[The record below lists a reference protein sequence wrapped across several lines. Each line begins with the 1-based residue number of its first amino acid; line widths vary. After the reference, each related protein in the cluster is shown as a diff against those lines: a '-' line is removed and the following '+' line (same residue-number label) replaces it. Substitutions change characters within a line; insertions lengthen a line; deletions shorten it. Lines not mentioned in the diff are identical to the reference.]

1 MWDEVLGHQQNK
13 EFLQK
18 LLKPGSRPHAL
29 LFYGMGGIGK
39 KMLALHFAKTFLC
52 KSADKKPCGICES
65 CRLMDIENNSFAHP
79 DFYLLT
85 AEEAGKDIKIEQVK
99 EMAKQAAFA
108 PVLSEHKVC
117 IIDDAGQMTAEAA
130 NSLLKLLD
138 DAGQMTAEAANS
150 LLKLLEEPPPGWL
163 FILITQQAER
173 LLPTVLSRVV
183 RLRFDA
189 PDSSAVQ
196 QILKAKGITQ
206 NTQVLA
212 ALAGGSPGR
221 ALSYNQADI
230 FAIRREALDLLKKL
244 PLQNLFGYIAAL
256 GWGEKYDRAAAL
268 LLTEQFIYLLRDV
281 LLVQSGAG
289 GQVYNTDIMAG
300 LDGIAADWPLHT
312 ARQGVNAAQEAWQN
326 INKNVS
332 AKNVLEALVL
342 KLDLLRKE

>member
-52 KSADKKPCGICES
+52 KSEGKKPCGICES

-99 EMAKQAAFA
+99 KMAKQAAFA

-117 IIDDAGQMTAEAA
+117 II
-130 NSLLKLLD
+130 D

-189 PDSSAVQ
+189 PDTSAVR

-206 NTQVLA
+206 NAQVLA

-244 PLQNLFGYIAAL
+244 PLQNPFGYIAAL

-281 LLVQSGAG
+281 LLLQSGAG

-342 KLDLLRKE
+342 KFDLLRKE

>member
-52 KSADKKPCGICES
+52 KSAGKKPCGICES

-130 NSLLKLLD
+130 NSLLKLL
-138 DAGQMTAEAANS
+138 
-150 LLKLLEEPPPGWL
+150 EEPPPGWL

-173 LLPTVLSRVV
+173 LLLTALSRVV

-244 PLQNLFGYIAAL
+244 PLQNPFGYIAAL

-289 GQVYNTDIMAG
+289 GQVYNTDIMTG

>member
-52 KSADKKPCGICES
+52 KSAGKKPCGICES

-130 NSLLKLLD
+130 NSLLKLL
-138 DAGQMTAEAANS
+138 
-150 LLKLLEEPPPGWL
+150 EEPPPGWL

-189 PDSSAVQ
+189 PDTSAVR
-196 QILKAKGITQ
+196 QILKANGITQ
-206 NTQVLA
+206 NAQVLA

-230 FAIRREALDLLKKL
+230 FALRREALDLLKKL
-244 PLQNLFGYIAAL
+244 PLQNPFGYIAAL

-281 LLVQSGAG
+281 LLLQSGAG
-289 GQVYNTDIMAG
+289 GQLYNTDIMAG

-312 ARQGVNAAQEAWQN
+312 ARQGVNTAQEAWQN

>member
-1 MWDEVLGHQQNK
+1 
-13 EFLQK
+13 
-18 LLKPGSRPHAL
+18 
-29 LFYGMGGIGK
+29 MGGIGK
-39 KMLALHFAKTFLC
+39 KCWPCICKTFLC
-52 KSADKKPCGICES
+52 KSAAKKPCGICES
-65 CRLMDIENNSFAHP
+65 CRLIDIENNSFAHP

-117 IIDDAGQMTAEAA
+117 II
-130 NSLLKLLD
+130 D

-244 PLQNLFGYIAAL
+244 PLQNPFGYIAAL

-281 LLVQSGAG
+281 LLLQSGAG
-289 GQVYNTDIMAG
+289 GQIYNTDIMAG

>member
-1 MWDEVLGHQQNK
+1 
-13 EFLQK
+13 
-18 LLKPGSRPHAL
+18 
-29 LFYGMGGIGK
+29 
-39 KMLALHFAKTFLC
+39 
-52 KSADKKPCGICES
+52 
-65 CRLMDIENNSFAHP
+65 
-79 DFYLLT
+79 
-85 AEEAGKDIKIEQVK
+85 
-99 EMAKQAAFA
+99 
-108 PVLSEHKVC
+108 
-117 IIDDAGQMTAEAA
+117 
-130 NSLLKLLD
+130 
-138 DAGQMTAEAANS
+138 MTAEAANS

-244 PLQNLFGYIAAL
+244 PLQNPFGYIAAL

-289 GQVYNTDIMAG
+289 GQVYNTDIMTG

>member
-52 KSADKKPCGICES
+52 KSAGKKPCGICES

-85 AEEAGKDIKIEQVK
+85 AEEAGKDIKIEPVK

-117 IIDDAGQMTAEAA
+117 II
-130 NSLLKLLD
+130 D

-196 QILKAKGITQ
+196 QILKAKVITQ

-244 PLQNLFGYIAAL
+244 PLQNPFGYIAAL
-256 GWGEKYDRAAAL
+256 GWGEKYDRADAL

-281 LLVQSGAG
+281 LLLQSGAG

>member
-130 NSLLKLLD
+130 NSLLKLL
-138 DAGQMTAEAANS
+138 
-150 LLKLLEEPPPGWL
+150 EEPPPGWL

-189 PDSSAVQ
+189 PDNSAVQ

-244 PLQNLFGYIAAL
+244 PLQNPFGYIAAL
-256 GWGEKYDRAAAL
+256 GWGEKYDRAGAL

-281 LLVQSGAG
+281 LLLQSGAG

>member
-39 KMLALHFAKTFLC
+39 KMLALHFAQTFLC
-52 KSADKKPCGICES
+52 KSAGKKPCGSCES

-130 NSLLKLLD
+130 NSLLKLL
-138 DAGQMTAEAANS
+138 
-150 LLKLLEEPPPGWL
+150 EEPPPGWL

-189 PDSSAVQ
+189 PDTSAVR

-230 FAIRREALDLLKKL
+230 FAIRREALYLLKKL
-244 PLQNLFGYIAAL
+244 PLQNPFGYIAAL

-281 LLVQSGAG
+281 LLLQSGAR

>member
-52 KSADKKPCGICES
+52 KFEGKKPCGICES

-130 NSLLKLLD
+130 NSLLKLL
-138 DAGQMTAEAANS
+138 
-150 LLKLLEEPPPGWL
+150 EEPPPGWL

-189 PDSSAVQ
+189 PDSSAVR

-244 PLQNLFGYIAAL
+244 PLPNPFGYIAAL

-281 LLVQSGAG
+281 LLLQSCAG

>member
-1 MWDEVLGHQQNK
+1 MWDEVLGYQQNK
-13 EFLQK
+13 DVYM
-18 LLKPGSRPHAL
+18 LKPGSRPHAL

-39 KMLALHFAKTFLC
+39 KMLALHFATFLC
-52 KSADKKPCGICES
+52 KSAAKKPCGICES

-130 NSLLKLLD
+130 NSLLKLL
-138 DAGQMTAEAANS
+138 
-150 LLKLLEEPPPGWL
+150 EEPPPGWL

-189 PDSSAVQ
+189 PDNSAVQ

-244 PLQNLFGYIAAL
+244 PLQNPFGYIAAL

-332 AKNVLEALVL
+332 AKMFGGAGFET
-342 KLDLLRKE
+342 

>member
-52 KSADKKPCGICES
+52 KSADKKPCGICEN

-130 NSLLKLLD
+130 NSLLKLL
-138 DAGQMTAEAANS
+138 
-150 LLKLLEEPPPGWL
+150 EEPPPGWL

-189 PDSSAVQ
+189 PDSSAVR

-206 NTQVLA
+206 NAQVLA

-244 PLQNLFGYIAAL
+244 PLQNPFGYIAAL

-281 LLVQSGAG
+281 LLLQSGAG

>member
-13 EFLQK
+13 EFLEK

-52 KSADKKPCGICES
+52 KSVAKKPCGICES

-130 NSLLKLLD
+130 NSLLKLL
-138 DAGQMTAEAANS
+138 
-150 LLKLLEEPPPGWL
+150 EEPPPGWL

-196 QILKAKGITQ
+196 QILEAKGIVQ
-206 NTQVLA
+206 NTRVLA

-244 PLQNLFGYIAAL
+244 PLQNPFGYIAAL

-281 LLVQSGAG
+281 LLLQSGAG
-289 GQVYNTDIMAG
+289 GQIYNTDIMAG

>member
-52 KSADKKPCGICES
+52 KSAEKKPCGICES

-117 IIDDAGQMTAEAA
+117 II
-130 NSLLKLLD
+130 D

-244 PLQNLFGYIAAL
+244 PLQNPFGYIAVL

-281 LLVQSGAG
+281 LLLQSGAG
-289 GQVYNTDIMAG
+289 GQIYNTDIMAG

>member
-52 KSADKKPCGICES
+52 KSAGKKPCDICES

-130 NSLLKLLD
+130 NSLLKLL
-138 DAGQMTAEAANS
+138 
-150 LLKLLEEPPPGWL
+150 EEPPPGWL

-196 QILKAKGITQ
+196 QILEAKGIAQ
-206 NTQVLA
+206 NAQVLA
-212 ALAGGSPGR
+212 ALEGGSPGR

-244 PLQNLFGYIAAL
+244 PLQNPFGYIAAL
-256 GWGEKYDRAAAL
+256 GWGEKYDRAGAL

>member
-52 KSADKKPCGICES
+52 KSAGKKPCDICES

-108 PVLSEHKVC
+108 PVLSKNKVC
-117 IIDDAGQMTAEAA
+117 II
-130 NSLLKLLD
+130 D

-244 PLQNLFGYIAAL
+244 PLQNPFGYIAAL
-256 GWGEKYDRAAAL
+256 GWGEKYDRAVAL

-281 LLVQSGAG
+281 LLLQSGAG

-300 LDGIAADWPLHT
+300 LDGIAADWPLNT

>member
-52 KSADKKPCGICES
+52 KFAGKKPCGICES

-130 NSLLKLLD
+130 NSLLKLL
-138 DAGQMTAEAANS
+138 
-150 LLKLLEEPPPGWL
+150 EEPPPGWL

-206 NTQVLA
+206 NVQVLA

-244 PLQNLFGYIAAL
+244 PLQNPFGYIAAL
-256 GWGEKYDRAAAL
+256 GWGERYDRAAAL

-281 LLVQSGAG
+281 LLLQSGAG
-289 GQVYNTDIMAG
+289 GQLYNTDIMAG

>member
-52 KSADKKPCGICES
+52 KSTSKKPCGICES

-99 EMAKQAAFA
+99 EMAKQVAFA

-117 IIDDAGQMTAEAA
+117 II
-130 NSLLKLLD
+130 D

-189 PDSSAVQ
+189 PDNSAVQ

-244 PLQNLFGYIAAL
+244 PLQNPFGYIAAL
-256 GWGEKYDRAAAL
+256 GWGEKYDRTAAL

>member
-52 KSADKKPCGICES
+52 KSVSKKPCGICES

-117 IIDDAGQMTAEAA
+117 II
-130 NSLLKLLD
+130 D

-244 PLQNLFGYIAAL
+244 PLQNPFGYIAAL

-281 LLVQSGAG
+281 LLLQSGAG

>member
-52 KSADKKPCGICES
+52 KSEGKKPCGICES

-130 NSLLKLLD
+130 NSLLKLL
-138 DAGQMTAEAANS
+138 
-150 LLKLLEEPPPGWL
+150 EEPPPGWL

-189 PDSSAVQ
+189 PDTSAVR

-206 NTQVLA
+206 NAQVLA

-244 PLQNLFGYIAAL
+244 PLQNPFGYIAAL

-281 LLVQSGAG
+281 LLLQSGAG

-342 KLDLLRKE
+342 KFDLLRKE

>member
-39 KMLALHFAKTFLC
+39 KMLALHFAKTFFC
-52 KSADKKPCGICES
+52 KSAAKKPCGICES

-117 IIDDAGQMTAEAA
+117 II
-130 NSLLKLLD
+130 D

-244 PLQNLFGYIAAL
+244 PLQNPFGYIAAL

-281 LLVQSGAG
+281 LLLQSGAG

>member
-52 KSADKKPCGICES
+52 KSAAKKPCGICES

-130 NSLLKLLD
+130 NSLLKLL
-138 DAGQMTAEAANS
+138 
-150 LLKLLEEPPPGWL
+150 EEPPPGWL

-189 PDSSAVQ
+189 PDTSAVQ

-244 PLQNLFGYIAAL
+244 PLQNPFGCVASL

-281 LLVQSGAG
+281 LLLQSGAG

>member
-18 LLKPGSRPHAL
+18 LLLPGSRPHAL

-39 KMLALHFAKTFLC
+39 KMLALHFARTFLC
-52 KSADKKPCGICES
+52 TGQGARPCGLCES
-65 CRLMDIENNSFAHP
+65 CRLFDIANDSFAHP

-108 PVLSEHKVC
+108 PVLSAHKVC
-117 IIDDAGQMTAEAA
+117 II
-130 NSLLKLLD
+130 D

-173 LLPTVLSRVV
+173 LLPTVLSRVI
-183 RLRFDA
+183 RLRFEA
-189 PDSSAVQ
+189 PDIDDVQ
-196 QILKAKGITQ
+196 RILQAHGVIDNAK
-206 NTQVLA
+206 VLA

-221 ALSYNQADI
+221 ALAFKEAGI
-230 FAIRREALDLLKKL
+230 FDLRHEALALLQKL
-244 PLQNLFGYIAAL
+244 PLQNPFGHIAGL
-256 GWGEKYDRAAAL
+256 GWGDKYDRAAAL
-268 LLTEQFIYLLRDV
+268 LLTEQFVYLLRDI
-281 LLVQSGAG
+281 LLLQSGAADKI
-289 GQVYNTDIMAG
+289 YNTDI
-300 LDGIAADWPLHT
+300 LAALERLAQSTPLHT
-312 ARQGVNAAQEAWQN
+312 TRQSVNAAQEAWQN

>member
-13 EFLQK
+13 EFLEK

-52 KSADKKPCGICES
+52 KSVAKKPCGICES

-117 IIDDAGQMTAEAA
+117 II
-130 NSLLKLLD
+130 D

-244 PLQNLFGYIAAL
+244 PLQNPFGYVASL

-289 GQVYNTDIMAG
+289 GQVYNTDIMAV
-300 LDGIAADWPLHT
+300 LDGIAADWSLHT

-332 AKNVLEALVL
+332 AKNVLEALIL

>member
-108 PVLSEHKVC
+108 PVLSKHKVC
-117 IIDDAGQMTAEAA
+117 II
-130 NSLLKLLD
+130 D

-230 FAIRREALDLLKKL
+230 FTIRREALDLLKKL
-244 PLQNLFGYIAAL
+244 PLQNPFGYIAAL

-332 AKNVLEALVL
+332 AKNVLEALIL

>member
-52 KSADKKPCGICES
+52 KSEAKKPCGICES

-130 NSLLKLLD
+130 NSLLKLL
-138 DAGQMTAEAANS
+138 
-150 LLKLLEEPPPGWL
+150 EEPPPGWL

-183 RLRFDA
+183 RLRFDV

-196 QILKAKGITQ
+196 KILKAKGITQ

-244 PLQNLFGYIAAL
+244 PLQNPFGYIAAL

-281 LLVQSGAG
+281 LLLQSGAG

-342 KLDLLRKE
+342 RLDLLRKE

>member
-52 KSADKKPCGICES
+52 KSAGKKPCGICES

-130 NSLLKLLD
+130 NSLLKLL
-138 DAGQMTAEAANS
+138 
-150 LLKLLEEPPPGWL
+150 EEPPPGWL

-173 LLPTVLSRVV
+173 LLTTVLSRVV

-206 NTQVLA
+206 NTLVLA

-244 PLQNLFGYIAAL
+244 PLQNPFGYIAAL

-281 LLVQSGAG
+281 LLLQSGAG

>member
-18 LLKPGSRPHAL
+18 LLKPCSRPHAL

-52 KSADKKPCGICES
+52 KSAGKKPCGICES
-65 CRLMDIENNSFAHP
+65 CRLMDIENNSFAHT

-117 IIDDAGQMTAEAA
+117 II
-130 NSLLKLLD
+130 D

-196 QILKAKGITQ
+196 KILKAKGITQ

-244 PLQNLFGYIAAL
+244 PLQNPFGYIAAL

-281 LLVQSGAG
+281 LLLQSGAG

>member
-52 KSADKKPCGICES
+52 KSTSKKPCGICES

-130 NSLLKLLD
+130 NSLLKLL
-138 DAGQMTAEAANS
+138 
-150 LLKLLEEPPPGWL
+150 EEPPPGWM
-163 FILITQQAER
+163 FILITQQAGR

-244 PLQNLFGYIAAL
+244 PLQNPFGYIGAL

-281 LLVQSGAG
+281 LLVQSGAR

>member
-52 KSADKKPCGICES
+52 KSEAKKPCGICES

-117 IIDDAGQMTAEAA
+117 II
-130 NSLLKLLD
+130 D

-244 PLQNLFGYIAAL
+244 PLQNPFGYIAAL

-281 LLVQSGAG
+281 LLLQSGAG

>member
-52 KSADKKPCGICES
+52 KSTSKKPCGICES
-65 CRLMDIENNSFAHP
+65 CRLIDIENNSFAHP

-130 NSLLKLLD
+130 NSLLKLL
-138 DAGQMTAEAANS
+138 
-150 LLKLLEEPPPGWL
+150 EEPPPGWL

-189 PDSSAVQ
+189 PDSSAVR

-244 PLQNLFGYIAAL
+244 PLQNPFGYIGAL

-281 LLVQSGAG
+281 LLVQSGAR

>member
-52 KSADKKPCGICES
+52 KSAGKKPCGICES

-130 NSLLKLLD
+130 NSLLKLL
-138 DAGQMTAEAANS
+138 
-150 LLKLLEEPPPGWL
+150 EEPPPGWL

-189 PDSSAVQ
+189 PDTSAVQ

-221 ALSYNQADI
+221 ALSYKQADI

-244 PLQNLFGYIAAL
+244 PLQNPFGYAASL

-281 LLVQSGAG
+281 MLLQSGAG
-289 GQVYNTDIMAG
+289 GQIYNTDIMAG

>member
-52 KSADKKPCGICES
+52 KSAAKKPCGICES

-130 NSLLKLLD
+130 NSLLKLL
-138 DAGQMTAEAANS
+138 
-150 LLKLLEEPPPGWL
+150 EEPPPGWL

-189 PDSSAVQ
+189 PDSSAVR

-221 ALSYNQADI
+221 ALIYNQADI

-244 PLQNLFGYIAAL
+244 PLQNPFGYIAAL

-281 LLVQSGAG
+281 LLLQSGAG

>member
-18 LLKPGSRPHAL
+18 LLQPGSRPHAL

-52 KSADKKPCGICES
+52 KSAVKKSCGICES

-130 NSLLKLLD
+130 NSLLKLL
-138 DAGQMTAEAANS
+138 
-150 LLKLLEEPPPGWL
+150 EEPPPGWL

-189 PDSSAVQ
+189 PDSSAVR

-244 PLQNLFGYIAAL
+244 PLQNPFGYIAAL

-281 LLVQSGAG
+281 LLLQSGAG

-342 KLDLLRKE
+342 RLDLLRKE

>member
-52 KSADKKPCGICES
+52 KSAGKKPCGICES
-65 CRLMDIENNSFAHP
+65 SRLMDIENNSFAHP

-130 NSLLKLLD
+130 NSLLKLL
-138 DAGQMTAEAANS
+138 
-150 LLKLLEEPPPGWL
+150 EEPPPGWL

-173 LLPTVLSRVV
+173 LLPTVQSRVV

-244 PLQNLFGYIAAL
+244 PLQNPFGYIAAL
-256 GWGEKYDRAAAL
+256 GWGERYDRAAAL

-281 LLVQSGAG
+281 LLVQSGAR

>member
-52 KSADKKPCGICES
+52 KSAGKKPCGICES

-130 NSLLKLLD
+130 NSLLKLL
-138 DAGQMTAEAANS
+138 
-150 LLKLLEEPPPGWL
+150 EEPPPGWM

-183 RLRFDA
+183 RLRFDE
-189 PDSSAVQ
+189 PDNSAVQ

-230 FAIRREALDLLKKL
+230 FAIRREALDLMKKL
-244 PLQNLFGYIAAL
+244 PLQNPFGYIAAL

-342 KLDLLRKE
+342 KLDLLRKG

>member
-18 LLKPGSRPHAL
+18 LLQPGSRPHAL

-52 KSADKKPCGICES
+52 KSAVKKSCGICES

-108 PVLSEHKVC
+108 PVLSKHKVC
-117 IIDDAGQMTAEAA
+117 II
-130 NSLLKLLD
+130 D

-196 QILKAKGITQ
+196 QILKANGITQ
-206 NTQVLA
+206 NAQVLA

-244 PLQNLFGYIAAL
+244 PLQNPFGYIAAL

-281 LLVQSGAG
+281 LLLQSGAG

>member
-52 KSADKKPCGICES
+52 KSSAERPCGLCES

-117 IIDDAGQMTAEAA
+117 II
-130 NSLLKLLD
+130 D

-244 PLQNLFGYIAAL
+244 PLQNPFGYIAAL

-281 LLVQSGAG
+281 LLLQSGAG

>member
-52 KSADKKPCGICES
+52 KSTSKKPCGICES

-130 NSLLKLLD
+130 NSLLKLL
-138 DAGQMTAEAANS
+138 
-150 LLKLLEEPPPGWL
+150 EEPPPGWL

-189 PDSSAVQ
+189 PDTSAVR

-212 ALAGGSPGR
+212 ALAGGSQGR

-244 PLQNLFGYIAAL
+244 PLQNPFGYIGAL

-268 LLTEQFIYLLRDV
+268 LLTEQFIYILRDV
-281 LLVQSGAG
+281 LLVQSGAR

>member
-52 KSADKKPCGICES
+52 KSTSKKPCGICES

-130 NSLLKLLD
+130 NSLLKLL
-138 DAGQMTAEAANS
+138 
-150 LLKLLEEPPPGWL
+150 EEPPPGWL

-189 PDSSAVQ
+189 PDTSAVR
-196 QILKAKGITQ
+196 QILEAKGITQ
-206 NTQVLA
+206 NAQVLA

-244 PLQNLFGYIAAL
+244 PLQNPFGYIAAL

-281 LLVQSGAG
+281 LLLQSCAG